1 MQRRLAGVPTDNQR
15 GHAFARRRAD
25 ATLWAGALL
34 LSAAP
39 GAPRAQLQPVAP
51 HQIQILIVEDDFGQA
66 LALRRAL
73 VELGYAV
80 VGVASTASEAEEMFA
95 ASNPDLLL
103 LDIQLLPGLAAV
115 GQPADATSD
124 LTAEPADGVALA
136 RRLLARQPVPVVF
149 LTAHPEAATFERARA
164 LTPFAFL
171 IKPWQPLQLR
181 YTLEL
186 AVQHFVQ
193 EQGRQA
199 LTISLSDGSALLPA
213 GFFLR
218 EPGRYSKLRLADLLA
233 LEADGT
239 YVHLHTPN
247 QRKYTLRVP
256 LRELEEHL
264 APLGFVRVHRSW
276 MVAFGA
282 LETVAYG
289 LGEVG
294 LTGGLR
300 VPLGRTYH
308 DGLRRYLP
316 R

>member
-1 MQRRLAGVPTDNQR
+1 M
-15 GHAFARRRAD
+15 
-25 ATLWAGALL
+25 
-34 LSAAP
+34 AP
-39 GAPRAQLQPVAP
+39 L
-51 HQIQILIVEDDFGQA
+51 QIQILIVEDDFGQA

-95 ASNPDLLL
+95 ASSPDLLL
-103 LDIQLLPGLAAV
+103 LDIQLLPRAAAD
-115 GQPADATSD
+115 GQPTDSAPDPA
-124 LTAEPADGVALA
+124 AEPADGVALA

-149 LTAHPEAATFERARA
+149 LTAHPEAATFERARL

-233 LEADGT
+233 LEADST
-239 YVHLHTPN
+239 YVHLHTTGL
-247 QRKYTLRVP
+247 RKYTLRVP

-264 APLGFVRVHRSW
+264 TPLGFVRVHRSW

-282 LETVAYG
+282 IDAIDYSINEIV
-289 LGEVG
+289 

-308 DGLRRYLP
+308 DGLRRFLP
-316 R
+316 REAAKQK